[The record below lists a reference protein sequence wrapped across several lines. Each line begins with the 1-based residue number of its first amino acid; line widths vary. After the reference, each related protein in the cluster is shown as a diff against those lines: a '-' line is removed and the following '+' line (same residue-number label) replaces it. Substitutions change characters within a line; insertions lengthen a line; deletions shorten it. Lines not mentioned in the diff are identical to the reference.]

1 MPTKYKPVDLARLKK
16 FSQINWLNLTEKDLT
31 ELDLEENTL
40 LHYTVQHQ
48 PEAIPKELLTPEMF
62 YKNKVGKTPL
72 HSWAEGHHWES
83 IPDHLLNKE
92 SINLNPPNSPLAYI
106 IGQYV
111 QNIAYEKEKS
121 RTVEMT
127 KKITRLLTL
136 SNEKELRKLMG
147 KLKTSGLDWDSEHLE
162 QENFLT
168 AILIQKELYR
178 RKIVKELCSK
188 EQNLDI

>member
-48 PEAIPKELLTPEMF
+48 PEAIPKKFLTPEVF

-92 SINLNPPNSPLAYI
+92 SINLNPPNTPLTYI
-106 IGQYV
+106 IEQYV
-111 QNIAYEKEKS
+111 QNIAYEKENS
-121 RTVEMT
+121 RVLEMT
-127 KKITRLLTL
+127 RKLTRLLTL
-136 SNEKELRKLMG
+136 SNEKELKKFLG

-162 QENFLT
+162 KENSLT
-168 AILIQKELYR
+168 ATLIQKELHR
-178 RKIVKELCSK
+178 RKVVKELFKKNQSL
-188 EQNLDI
+188 EI